1 MKQFREPDKKYTIK
15 QTLPLL
21 AMLIMLLFVLS
32 PAYAGNID
40 DLQEEEEE
48 IRGQL
53 EQEEEELEAMKSEE
67 EQLTQELEELEEEL
81 GDIQGKLRELNRD
94 IYLNEAE
101 IRSTEREL
109 GRAEDRLEQREDLL
123 QRRLRVIYERGNVGY
138 LEVLFEAKS
147 FSDFLTRIYYL
158 NNIAEEDILL
168 VEEVEAER
176 DFIAGQKEQLEEQKE
191 ELDEMRREIASKRN
205 DKRSTIAQRSE
216 LREDL
221 QEAMEE
227 TRQAM
232 EKLEQEAQ
240 SLAGEIE
247 RIRREQRQS
256 GEQGERPEG
265 RLLWPVEDPSYI
277 TSPFGTRT
285 CPFGSGRQTF
295 HGGLDI
301 GTYGRRNRIFAAEDG
316 TVLMVRSQASY
327 GNFIVIDHGG
337 GLMTLY
343 AHLSSMGVS
352 EGDSVSRGNTIGRAG
367 TTGASTGIH
376 LHFEVWNNDSREDP
390 LNYLE

>member
-1 MKQFREPDKKYTIK
+1 MKQFKGHENYTLK
-15 QTLPLL
+15 RALPLL
-21 AMLIMLLFVLS
+21 AMGILLLFLLS
-32 PAYAGNID
+32 PAYANNID
-40 DLQEEEEE
+40 DLQEEEDE
-48 IRGQL
+48 IREQI
-53 EQEEEELEAMKSEE
+53 EQEEEELEEMKSEE
-67 EQLTQELEELEEEL
+67 EQLKQELEELEEEL
-81 GDIQGKLRELNRD
+81 SEIQNKLRELNRD
-94 IYLNEAE
+94 IYLTEAE

-109 GRAEDRLEQREDLL
+109 SSAEDRLEHREDLL
-123 QRRLRVIYERGNVGY
+123 QKRLRVIYERGNVGY

-147 FSDFLTRIYYL
+147 FADFLTRVHYL
-158 NNIAEEDILL
+158 NNIAEEDMLL

-176 DFIAGQKEQLEEQKE
+176 DLIAEQKEELEEKKE
-191 ELDEMRREIASKRN
+191 ELDEMRREMASKRN
-205 DKRSTIAQRSE
+205 EKRETIAQRSKV
-216 LREDL
+216 REDL

-232 EKLEQEAQ
+232 EKLEQEAEA
-240 SLAGEIE
+240 LAREIDS
-247 RIRREQRQS
+247 IRREQRQS
-256 GEQGERPEG
+256 GDQGERPEG
-265 RLLWPVEDPSYI
+265 QLLWPVEDPSYI
-277 TSPFGTRT
+277 TSPFGTRR

-343 AHLSSMGVS
+343 AHLSSKGVS
-352 EGDSVSRGNTIGRAG
+352 EGESVSRGETIGRAG

-376 LHFEVWNNDSREDP
+376 LHFEVWNNDEREDP
-390 LNYLE
+390 INYLE